1 MNTTF
6 KHKVS
11 AVVITYNSAETLEA
25 TLKALDWCNEIIV
38 VDSGSTDNT
47 KDICA
52 RYNCKFSYH
61 PFHGYGP
68 QKLHATSLSEND
80 WIISVDSDEVL
91 SEGLQN
97 ELKEIFSQDN
107 IAYTGFRIP
116 ITFVFMKKVFKYGQ
130 ESHGS
135 CLRVYNRKSGGFDN
149 ALVHEKIHLEGK
161 VKTLKNPAYHY
172 SHRDIAHYL
181 NKLNSYTSYSA
192 ETACRRNKTCSK
204 ILIILKLPA
213 TFFIKY
219 FIRLNILNGFEGFV
233 WSVNSSYYSFIKHLK
248 FYEKTHIKINES
260 N

>member
-1 MNTTF
+1 MNTTL

-11 AVVITYNSAETLEA
+11 AVIITYNSAETIDA
-25 TLKALDWCNEIIV
+25 TLKALSWCNEIIV

-47 KDICA
+47 KEICSE
-52 RYNCKFSYH
+52 YTDKFFYH
-61 PFHGYGP
+61 QFEGYGP
-68 QKLHATSLSEND
+68 QKQYASSLSEND
-80 WIISVDSDEVL
+80 WILSIDSDEVL
-91 SEGLQN
+91 SEGLQK
-97 ELKEIFSQDN
+97 ELKTIFSQDS
-107 IAYTGFRIP
+107 IHYSGFKIP
-116 ITFVFMKKVFKYGQ
+116 ITFVFMGKVFKYGQ

-135 CLRVYNRKSGGFDN
+135 CLRVFNRRSGGFDN

-181 NKLNSYTSYSA
+181 SKLNSYTSYSA

-248 FYEKTHIKINES
+248 FYEKIYIKNR
-260 N
+260 